1 LQVFPSEDKPDAQRW
16 LPAAVALRSLRSQ
29 IGLPVSRS
37 AFYRWLQNGVI
48 PTRRIVYRY
57 YVAADDVTHFAKES
71 FNP

>member
-1 LQVFPSEDKPDAQRW
+1 M
-16 LPAAVALRSLRSQ
+16 ALRSLRSQ

-71 FNP
+71 YNP